1 MLTAYYSRGC
11 DSEEMF
17 SHLEISKSPDFKKH
31 LNKYDVIHLDIQ
43 WCLEP
48 AGGAERVVSY
58 ITEKTIEELR
68 EYYPGELP
76 EGINSLPEALSRIN
90 TLTGKKFIVIIDEW
104 DVLIRDEPGNTK
116 AQEDYINFLRAMFKG
131 TEPTKYIQLA
141 YLTGILP
148 IKKEKTQSALNNFD
162 EFTMI
167 EATDLAQYVGFTEEE
182 VKELCEKYDKDFEKV
197 KKWYDGYLLEDYQVY
212 NPKAVVSTLL
222 KGKFRSYW
230 SETGSYEVIIPL
242 INMDFDGLKTAII
255 EMLSGAAV
263 KVNTTTFKNDTVSF
277 KSRDDVL
284 TYLIHLGYLAF
295 NQVNQT
301 AFIPNEEIR
310 QELTIATESTK
321 WNELITFQRESER
334 LLNAAL
340 NLDEKA
346 VAAGIEKI
354 HMDYVSSIQYNN
366 ENSLSSVLAIAYLS
380 AMQYYFKPI
389 RELPV
394 GRGFADFV
402 FIPKPEYKKYYPA
415 IVAELKWDK
424 DVHTALKQI
433 KESTRILLRTVP
445 EKYCL

>member
-1 MLTAYYSRGC
+1 
-11 DSEEMF
+11 
-17 SHLEISKSPDFKKH
+17 
-31 LNKYDVIHLDIQ
+31 
-43 WCLEP
+43 
-48 AGGAERVVSY
+48 
-58 ITEKTIEELR
+58 
-68 EYYPGELP
+68 
-76 EGINSLPEALSRIN
+76 
-90 TLTGKKFIVIIDEW
+90 
-104 DVLIRDEPGNTK
+104 
-116 AQEDYINFLRAMFKG
+116 
-131 TEPTKYIQLA
+131 
-141 YLTGILP
+141 
-148 IKKEKTQSALNNFD
+148 
-162 EFTMI
+162 
-167 EATDLAQYVGFTEEE
+167 
-182 VKELCEKYDKDFEKV
+182 
-197 KKWYDGYLLEDYQVY
+197 
-212 NPKAVVSTLL
+212 
-222 KGKFRSYW
+222 
-230 SETGSYEVIIPL
+230 
-242 INMDFDGLKTAII
+242 MDFDGLKTAII

-334 LLNAAL
+334 LLNATL

-433 KESTRILLRTVP
+433 KERKYPDSITDYTGEILLVGISYDTDSKEHSCII
-445 EKYCL
+445 EKYEK